1 MMAAVMLYAA
11 RYLGEG
17 VLLARRG
24 MRFGPRELDAPGAPN
39 VVDLHPAAMAP
50 PVSNAART
58 KA

>member
-24 MRFGPRELDAPGAPN
+24 MRFEPPELDAPGAPN
-39 VVDLHPAAMAP
+39 LVDLHPAAMPP
-50 PVSNAART
+50 PVSNGART
-58 KA
+58 RA